1 MSSTTVTT
9 GRPDA
14 TPGTTQVAMSI
25 LLSISFAHFL
35 NDSMQALLPAL
46 YPLLKDTYALSFAQ
60 IGWLAFAF
68 QLTASLLQPVV
79 GTFTDRRPQPFS
91 LPVGMLS
98 TLVGLLMLS
107 WAHNYGALL
116 FAAALIGLGSSIFH
130 PESAR
135 VARLACGGKPGT
147 AQSIFQVGGNAGSA
161 AGPLMAA
168 FIVVPRGQ
176 PSVAWFSVLALVGMV
191 VLTRVGVWYSAHITA
206 RTAKRKMAENDLSR
220 SRVALSVCILL
231 VLIFSK
237 YFYMAS
243 LNTYYTFYLID
254 HFGVTLQTAQILL
267 FVFLAS
273 ASVGIVVGGSI
284 GDRFGRKYVIW
295 GSILGV
301 LPFTLALPYA
311 DLYTTVALTVCIGLI
326 LSSAFAAI
334 LVYAQELLPGR
345 VGTVSGLF
353 FGFAFGVGGLGAAAF
368 GALRR
373 RIRHHH
379 GLQSMRLSAGDRPIR
394 GLPAT
399 AGKAPCRLT
408 RPVDACPP

>member
-1 MSSTTVTT
+1 
-9 GRPDA
+9 
-14 TPGTTQVAMSI
+14 
-25 LLSISFAHFL
+25 
-35 NDSMQALLPAL
+35 
-46 YPLLKDTYALSFAQ
+46 
-60 IGWLAFAF
+60 
-68 QLTASLLQPVV
+68 
-79 GTFTDRRPQPFS
+79 
-91 LPVGMLS
+91 
-98 TLVGLLMLS
+98 
-107 WAHNYGALL
+107 
-116 FAAALIGLGSSIFH
+116 
-130 PESAR
+130 

-191 VLTRVGVWYSAHITA
+191 VLTRVGVWYSARITS
-206 RTAKRKMAENDLSR
+206 RTAKRTGAGHDLSQG
-220 SRVALSVCILL
+220 RVVASVCILL

-254 HFGVTLQTAQILL
+254 HFGVSLQTAQILL

-311 DLYTTVALTVCIGLI
+311 NLPVTVALTICIGLI

-334 LVYAQELLPGR
+334 LVFAQELLPGR

-353 FGFAFGVGGLGAAAF
+353 FGFAFGIGGLGAAALGHF
-368 GALRR
+368 ADEYGITLVYKVCAF
-373 RIRHHH
+373 
-379 GLQSMRLSAGDRPIR
+379 
-394 GLPAT
+394 LPAIGLF
-399 AGKAPCRLT
+399 AAFLPRLDK
-408 RPVDACPP
+408 RRAV